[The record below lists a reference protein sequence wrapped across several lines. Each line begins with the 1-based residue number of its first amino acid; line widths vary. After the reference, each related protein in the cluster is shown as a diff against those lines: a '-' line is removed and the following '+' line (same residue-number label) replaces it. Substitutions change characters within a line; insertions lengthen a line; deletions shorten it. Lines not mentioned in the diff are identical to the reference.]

1 MMPERH
7 GPFTIW
13 QWTVLG
19 TCLIAI
25 VLSAVVWH
33 LADQAGN
40 SAERANRA
48 AAKATANTVRLDKS
62 ICAEI
67 QYLERGL
74 TLTKGQPI
82 VHHELEIVLG
92 KLRPLSP
99 GCPPAPPVVFPKD
112 PDLGGTFGNKKDGG
126 GK

>member
-1 MMPERH
+1 MYERH
-7 GPFTIW
+7 GPFTAW
-13 QWTVLG
+13 QWAIIG
-19 TCLIAI
+19 AYIIAI
-25 VLSAVVWH
+25 VLSAVVWID
-33 LADQAGN
+33 ADR
-40 SAERANRA
+40 AERAAN
-48 AAKATANTVRLDKS
+48 KATATTVRLDKS

-99 GCPPAPPVVFPKD
+99 GCPPAPPVVFPKA